1 MHLQLLSRN
10 FLPRKAPCRKNI
22 GPLQSLHACRL
33 DVTAWDPSSLL
44 IIFTNSYIC
53 GSISWIPCTR
63 LDQRLS
69 LSHIFEIM

>member
-10 FLPRKAPCRKNI
+10 FLPTKAPCRKNI

-44 IIFTNSYIC
+44 IIFTNMQ
-53 GSISWIPCTR
+53 
-63 LDQRLS
+63 L
-69 LSHIFEIM
+69 